1 VNKDIEILLKQAIQ
15 KALDAIGLLE
25 ASLKEI
31 KPFDPTKIY
40 SPKEREPYDAMCD
53 RFIRVV
59 EICIKYFK
67 TYEKSQ
73 YAENS
78 DTLRDLLNRMEKAR
92 LISSTRRWME
102 MRDIR
107 NRIVHDY
114 LPQELKAIYDSIGGE
129 FGQEILMLKRRI
141 Q

>member
-1 VNKDIEILLKQAIQ
+1 
-15 KALDAIGLLE
+15 
-25 ASLKEI
+25 
-31 KPFDPTKIY
+31 
-40 SPKEREPYDAMCD
+40 
-53 RFIRVV
+53 
-59 EICIKYFK
+59 
-67 TYEKSQ
+67 
-73 YAENS
+73 
-78 DTLRDLLNRMEKAR
+78 MEKAR

-129 FGQEILMLKRRI
+129 FGQEILMLKRKI